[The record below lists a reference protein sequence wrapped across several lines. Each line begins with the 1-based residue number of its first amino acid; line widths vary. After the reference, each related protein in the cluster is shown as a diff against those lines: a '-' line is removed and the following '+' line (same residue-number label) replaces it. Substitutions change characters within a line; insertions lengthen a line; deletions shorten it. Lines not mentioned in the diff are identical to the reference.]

1 MVYNKHGSRSIASA
15 GNRTT
20 GSGTEVPGLFYGS
33 GPKSPRFE
41 EGNPLSANS
50 REDIVRLVE
59 ENDVS
64 FIRLQFT
71 DIGGTL
77 KNVAI
82 TKSQLHKALD
92 NECVFDGSSLDGFTR
107 EAESDM
113 CLEPDR
119 DTFTMLP
126 WRPTHSGVAR
136 LICDVCSPDGK
147 PFEGDPRRIL
157 KKQVEAA
164 AALGY
169 DFLVGPECEFFL
181 FQTDENGLPTTT
193 THDAA
198 GYFDLGTVD
207 MGGDIRRE
215 ICLTLESMGF
225 EVEASHHESS
235 PGQHEID
242 FRYDSALRTADNI
255 MTFKMAVKSI
265 AKASGAYATFMP
277 KPVAG
282 SNGSG
287 MHLNFALTKN
297 GKNCFADPDD
307 PRGYGLSAEAYGFL
321 AGILSHA
328 EALTA
333 VCNQTVNSYKRL
345 VSGDEAPSYVTWSH
359 RSRSPLVR
367 VPSDRGR
374 GARLELRSPDPSAN
388 PYLTLACCLA
398 AGLDGIRCGMTPPPA
413 VDVSC
418 HGMTP
423 AEREALGIRPLP
435 ACLSEAV
442 NALKNDPVVSGV
454 FGSHALN
461 SFLRE
466 KESEWSDYSRAVTGW
481 EVENYL
487 EAY

>member
-1 MVYNKHGSRSIASA
+1 MSV
-15 GNRTT
+15 
-20 GSGTEVPGLFYGS
+20 
-33 GPKSPRFE
+33 
-41 EGNPLSANS
+41 NS
-50 REDIVRLVE
+50 RDDIIRLVE
-59 ENDVS
+59 ENDVN

-82 TKSQLHKALD
+82 TKNRLREALD

-107 EAESDM
+107 EAEADM
-113 CLEPDR
+113 RLEPDR

-126 WRPTHSGVAR
+126 WRPSHSGVAR
-136 LICDVCSPDGK
+136 LICDVCSPDGR
-147 PFEGDPRRIL
+147 PFEGDPRRVL
-157 KKQVEAA
+157 KRQTEEA

-169 DFLVGPECEFFL
+169 DFLVGSECEFFL
-181 FQTDENGLPTTT
+181 FETDENGLPTTA

-277 KPVAG
+277 KPSTG

-287 MHLNFALTKN
+287 MHLNFALTKD
-297 GKNCFADPDD
+297 GGNCFGDTGD
-307 PRGYGLSAEAYGFL
+307 PRGCGLSEEAYGFL

-328 EALTA
+328 AALTA
-333 VCNQTVNSYKRL
+333 VCNPTVNSYKRL
-345 VSGDEAPSYVTWSH
+345 LSGDEAPSDITWSR

-367 VPSDRGR
+367 VTSARGR

-398 AGLDGIRCGMTPPPA
+398 AGLDGIRRGLTPPPA

-418 HGMTP
+418 RAMTP
-423 AEREALGIRPLP
+423 AERERLGVKSLPLS
-435 ACLSEAV
+435 LGEAV
-442 NALKNDPVVSGV
+442 EALKNDPVVSGAL
-454 FGSHALN
+454 GGHALN

-466 KESEWSDYSRAVTGW
+466 KESEWNGYRRAVTGW
-481 EVENYL
+481 EINNYL